1 MLNNNMPTIL
11 HYTLIIVVGYKN
23 YDDLGPKQKR
33 RRKYEIGQ
41 KTREYFNEV
50 GGNLGLV
57 PTSIDFV
64 STSKNELVTIPLD
77 NSCHT
82 SSQESCNTH
91 DTGGTDSELTDRI
104 LYLIM
109 KHNIPMEFY
118 HELTADIPAL
128 PRSYKVNYYLL
139 TVLIYSMTP

>member
-1 MLNNNMPTIL
+1 MM
-11 HYTLIIVVGYKN
+11 TLARENK
-23 YDDLGPKQKR
+23 
-33 RRKYEIGQ
+33 IGQ
-41 KTREYFNEV
+41 KTREYLDKL

-57 PTSIDFV
+57 LTSINFV
-64 STSKNELVTIPLD
+64 PSSKNKLVTIPL
-77 NSCHT
+77 NEHCHT
-82 SSQESCNTH
+82 SSQES
-91 DTGGTDSELTDRI
+91 DTGRTDRSELIDRI

-139 TVLIYSMTP
+139 TVLIYSMTL

>member
-1 MLNNNMPTIL
+1 MLNNNIPTIL
-11 HYTLIIVVGYKN
+11 HFILIIVAYIGYKN

-33 RRKYEIGQ
+33 RRQNEIGL
-41 KTREYFNEV
+41 KSREYLDEL

-57 PTSIDFV
+57 PTSINFV
-64 STSKNELVTIPLD
+64 SSSKNELVTIPLD
-77 NSCHT
+77 DNCHT
-82 SSQESCNTH
+82 SSQES
-91 DTGGTDSELTDRI
+91 DTGGTDSELIDRI

-139 TVLIYSMTP
+139 SVLIYSMTP

>member
-1 MLNNNMPTIL
+1 M
-11 HYTLIIVVGYKN
+11 IIVVGYKN

-33 RRKYEIGQ
+33 RRENEIGQ
-41 KTREYFNEV
+41 KTREYLDEL

-57 PTSIDFV
+57 PTSINFV
-64 STSKNELVTIPLD
+64 SSSKNKLVTIPLD
-77 NSCHT
+77 ERCHT
-82 SSQESCNTH
+82 SSQESG
-91 DTGGTDSELTDRI
+91 TGGTESELIDRI

-139 TVLIYSMTP
+139 SVLIYSMTP

>member
-1 MLNNNMPTIL
+1 M
-11 HYTLIIVVGYKN
+11 IIVVGYKN

-33 RRKYEIGQ
+33 RRENEIGQ
-41 KTREYFNEV
+41 KTREYLDEL

-57 PTSIDFV
+57 PTSINFV
-64 STSKNELVTIPLD
+64 SFSKNELVTIPLD
-77 NSCHT
+77 ERCHT
-82 SSQESCNTH
+82 SSQESG
-91 DTGGTDSELTDRI
+91 TGGTESELIDRI

-139 TVLIYSMTP
+139 SVLIYSMTL